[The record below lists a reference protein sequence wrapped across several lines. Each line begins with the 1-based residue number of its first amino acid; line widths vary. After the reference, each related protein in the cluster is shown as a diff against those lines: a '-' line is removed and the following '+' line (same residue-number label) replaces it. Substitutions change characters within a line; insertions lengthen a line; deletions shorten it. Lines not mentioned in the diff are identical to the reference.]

1 MDYDNFINKVL
12 PITLILVGLGALTFV
27 VFDIENQK
35 DLVEKPFVV
44 ETNFNGRDFLLT
56 GGTSKPETIEE
67 LRFELQ
73 RLNWLHNGGSNI

>member
-56 GGTSKPETIEE
+56 GGSSNPQTIEE
-67 LRFELQ
+67 IEYETK
-73 RLNWLHNGGSNI
+73 RLNWLCGGVK